1 MPIVKHSATVIVDEN
16 PNNITELQSGH
27 TIPMAALD
35 DGTKVWRYVTG
46 NVAGKKWVLH
56 YSTLYDISIESG
68 DRAMDNDDRDGYR
81 FNDNGITL
89 TFNTESSTWDVPIGA
104 SGVFKRVE
112 EDGYFQIA
120 AGAGVEINGE
130 TSVTYEIDGDSDK
143 DTNGVT
149 WIKVDTNA
157 YHLIGAVT
165 KMP

>member
-1 MPIVKHSATVIVDEN
+1 MPIVKQSATVIVDED
-16 PNNITELQSGH
+16 PNNIVSLQSGH
-27 TIPMAALD
+27 TIPLAALD

-56 YSTLYDISIESG
+56 FSTLYNIKIESA
-68 DRAMDNDDRDGYR
+68 DRNIDESDRDAYI
-81 FNDNGITL
+81 FNDNGIEL
-89 TFNTESSTWDVPIGA
+89 TFQSGLNLPHGS

-112 EDGYFQIA
+112 DDGYFQIA
-120 AGAGVEINGE
+120 AGSGVEINGE
-130 TSVTYEIDGDSDK
+130 TSVVYEIDGGSDK

-149 WIKVDTNA
+149 WIMVGDNS